1 MCLCHAVLITC
12 NFLNLETVYT
22 ESFYCFSYSRA
33 CAFPPH
39 TWFFRSFRGA
49 FSVTYMDQV
58 REAAC
63 VWGKEHLRCDTI
75 RSQHLA
81 PAPGSTRGWPGQWRA
96 LLQRQPFLSPTQQ
109 LDPTCCLAQ
118 FSRILFGMAR
128 YPTQFFC
135 QPLLQPGIITFCS
148 SVRWDMNRCPL
159 EKFWDRCHY
168 PGPFSFFLPWKW
180 SWRLGRQLFRRCFHP
195 KPHFFLCLY
204 GDFGAPDCWELWHSS
219 PRPFLLCAHSRLC
232 SLNSAWSMTIPP
244 SAFHLWESYWN
255 PSSLMTSS
263 CVLFVCVSIIFPS
276 PLCSHLNRVWG
287 AHRHLGCQLQPESQ
301 SLTNSL
307 SCQTREH
314 CTL

>member
-1 MCLCHAVLITC
+1 MCLCHAVSITC
-12 NFLNLETVYT
+12 NFLNLETVYA

-159 EKFWDRCHY
+159 EKFWDRCHC

-180 SWRLGRQLFRRCFHP
+180 SWRLGRQLFRRCFSSQAP
-195 KPHFFLCLY
+195 FLSLSVRGLRSPRLLRTVTQFSPPVPPLCTFQALLPELCLI
-204 GDFGAPDCWELWHSS
+204 DDHS
-219 PRPFLLCAHSRLC
+219 PIC
-232 SLNSAWSMTIPP
+232 
-244 SAFHLWESYWN
+244 
-255 PSSLMTSS
+255 
-263 CVLFVCVSIIFPS
+263 FPS
-276 PLCSHLNRVWG
+276 LRKLLKSLIPDDFLMCSFCVCFYNISFSPLLSFKQG
-287 AHRHLGCQLQPESQ
+287 LGCTQALRLPTS
-301 SLTNSL
+301 
-307 SCQTREH
+307 TRITITYEQFI
-314 CTL
+314 LPD